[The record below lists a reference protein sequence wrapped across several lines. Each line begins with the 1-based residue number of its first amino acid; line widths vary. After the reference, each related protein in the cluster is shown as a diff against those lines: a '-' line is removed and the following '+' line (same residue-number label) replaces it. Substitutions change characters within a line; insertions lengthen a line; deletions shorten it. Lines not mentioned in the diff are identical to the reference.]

1 MWKSLR
7 RNWGSDEL
15 DKGNQPISKELHDS
29 FSLKVELMEKKW
41 KSVDGST
48 AKSAVRPVKSKR
60 RNCKAEACTL

>member
-7 RNWGSDEL
+7 RNWESDEL

-29 FSLKVELMEKKW
+29 LSLKVELMEKNY

-48 AKSAVRPVKSKR
+48 VYSKICCAPGQVKEKKLCS
-60 RNCKAEACTL
+60 